1 MEAGLSIPVGDFLD
15 LLEINTQCSSF
26 SRQEKEMFKPKFY
39 TLIVMTFVVLVG
51 EITAQTSGP
60 SNGSLVIVG
69 GAMRDQGIM
78 QRFMDLAGGSN
89 SPIVV
94 IPTAGGEEDYDQ
106 FYSGLKAWR
115 DLGATNMTVLHTT
128 DRSVANS
135 DAFVTAIQEA
145 TGVWFPGGRQW
156 RLADS
161 YLDTRTEEELWKLLD
176 RGGVIGGSSAG
187 ASIQG
192 SYLVRGDTRTNETMM
207 GDHEVGFG
215 FLTNSAIDQ
224 HLLMRNRQFDLV
236 EVINEHPELLGIG
249 IDENTAIVV
258 TGDEFEVVGQSYVAI
273 YDNNRMIGDTGFS
286 YFLAPGDRFD
296 MKTREARR
304 PARAFQPVDRAKPKR
319 WPGG

>member
-1 MEAGLSIPVGDFLD
+1 MRRPTFCT
-15 LLEINTQCSSF
+15 LLITA
-26 SRQEKEMFKPKFY
+26 
-39 TLIVMTFVVLVG
+39 LVIVAG
-51 EITAQTSGP
+51 EIAAQTSGP

-69 GAMRDQGIM
+69 GAMRDPGIM
-78 QRFMDLAGGSN
+78 QRFMDLAGGN
-89 SPIVV
+89 DSPIVV
-94 IPTAGGEEDYDQ
+94 IPTAGGDEEYDQ

-115 DLGATNMTVLHTT
+115 DLGATNMTVLHTK
-128 DRSVANS
+128 DRSMADS
-135 DAFVTAIQEA
+135 EAFVSAITEA

-161 YLDTRTEEELWKLLD
+161 YLDTRTEEELWKLLE

-192 SYLVRGDTRTNETMM
+192 SYLVRGDTQTNEIMM
-207 GDHEVGFG
+207 GDHKVGFG

-236 EVINEHPELLGIG
+236 DVINEHPELLGIG

-258 TGDEFEVVGQSYVAI
+258 TGDEFEVIGQSYVAI
-273 YDNNRMIGDTGFS
+273 YDNTRMIGDRGFS

-296 MKTREARR
+296 MQTREARR
-304 PARAFQPVDRAKPKR
+304 PARTFQAVDRAQPKR

>member
-1 MEAGLSIPVGDFLD
+1 MFRSI
-15 LLEINTQCSSF
+15 
-26 SRQEKEMFKPKFY
+26 FY
-39 TLIVMTFVVLVG
+39 TLVVTVFFG
-51 EITAQTSGP
+51 FYSESVAQTAGP

-69 GAMRDQGIM
+69 GAMRDPVIM
-78 QRFMDLAGGSN
+78 QRFMDLAGGN
-89 SPIVV
+89 HAPIVV
-94 IPTAGGEEDYDQ
+94 IPTAGGEEEYDQ

-115 DLGATNMTVLHTT
+115 DLGATNMTVLHTK
-128 DRSVANS
+128 DRSVADS
-135 DAFVTAIQEA
+135 EVFVTALQEA
-145 TGVWFPGGRQW
+145 SGVWFPGGRQW
-156 RLADS
+156 HLADS
-161 YLDTRTEEELWKLLD
+161 YLDTRTEEELRKVLE

-192 SYLVRGDTRTNETMM
+192 SYLVRGDTQSNEIMM

-236 EVINEHPELLGIG
+236 DVIIAHPELLGIG

-258 TGDEFEVVGQSYVAI
+258 TGDEFEVIGQSYVAI
-273 YDNNRMIGDTGFS
+273 YDNNRMIGDQGFS

-296 MKTREARR
+296 MKTREAQR
-304 PARAFQPVDRAKPKR
+304 PARTLQPVDRAKPKR

>member
-1 MEAGLSIPVGDFLD
+1 MVRS
-15 LLEINTQCSSF
+15 T
-26 SRQEKEMFKPKFY
+26 FY
-39 TLIVMTFVVLVG
+39 TLLGTIFVISVTG
-51 EITAQTSGP
+51 IKAQTSGP

-69 GAMRDQGIM
+69 GAMRDPGIM
-78 QRFMDLAGGSN
+78 QRFLDLAGGN
-89 SPIVV
+89 DSPIVV
-94 IPTAGGEEDYDQ
+94 IPTAGGEEEYDQ

-115 DLGATNMTVLHTT
+115 DLGATSMTVLHTK
-128 DRSVANS
+128 DRIVA
-135 DAFVTAIQEA
+135 DTEAFVAAIAQA
-145 TGVWFPGGRQW
+145 NGVWFPGGRQW

-161 YLDTRTEEELWKLLD
+161 YLDTKTEEELWKLLE

-192 SYLVRGDTRTNETMM
+192 SYLVRGDTQTNEIMM
-207 GDHEVGFG
+207 GDHEIGFG

-273 YDNNRMIGDTGFS
+273 YDNTRMIGDTGFS

-296 MKTREARR
+296 MKTRKARR
-304 PARAFQPVDRAKPKR
+304 PTRTFQPVDQAKPKR

>member
-1 MEAGLSIPVGDFLD
+1 MARSI
-15 LLEINTQCSSF
+15 S
-26 SRQEKEMFKPKFY
+26 Y
-39 TLIVMTFVVLVG
+39 TLL
-51 EITAQTSGP
+51 ITVFLGISSELIAQTTGP

-69 GAMRDQGIM
+69 GAMRDPEIM
-78 QRFMDLAGGSN
+78 QRFMDLAGGN
-89 SPIVV
+89 NAPIVV
-94 IPTAGGEEDYDQ
+94 IPTAGGEDEYDQ

-115 DLGATNMTVLHTT
+115 NLGATNMTVLHTK
-128 DRSVANS
+128 DRSVADS
-135 DAFVTAIQEA
+135 EAFVTALQKA
-145 TGVWFPGGRQW
+145 SGVWFPGGRQW
-156 RLADS
+156 HLADS
-161 YLDTRTEEELWKLLD
+161 YLDTRTEEELRKLLE

-192 SYLVRGDTRTNETMM
+192 SYLVRGDTRSNEIMM

-236 EVINEHPELLGIG
+236 DVITAHPELLGIG

-273 YDNNRMIGDTGFS
+273 YDNTRMIGDRGFS

-296 MKTREARR
+296 MKTREAQR
-304 PARAFQPVDRAKPKR
+304 PARTFQPVDRAKPKR

>member
-1 MEAGLSIPVGDFLD
+1 MVRSTL
-15 LLEINTQCSSF
+15 
-26 SRQEKEMFKPKFY
+26 Y
-39 TLIVMTFVVLVG
+39 TLLVTVFLLTPNG
-51 EITAQTSGP
+51 INAQTSGP

-69 GAMRDQGIM
+69 GAMRDPGIM
-78 QRFMDLAGGSN
+78 QRFMDLAGGN
-89 SPIVV
+89 DAPIVV

-106 FYSGLKAWR
+106 FYSGLKSWR
-115 DLGATNMTVLHTT
+115 DLGATNMTVLHTK
-128 DRSVANS
+128 DRSVADS
-135 DAFVTAIQEA
+135 EAFVTALQEA
-145 TGVWFPGGRQW
+145 NGVWFPGGRQW
-156 RLADS
+156 HLADS
-161 YLDTRTEEELWKLLD
+161 YLDTKTEEELWKVLE

-192 SYLVRGDTRTNETMM
+192 SYLVRGDTQTNEIMM

-236 EVINEHPELLGIG
+236 DVINEHPNLLGIG

-273 YDNNRMIGDTGFS
+273 YDNTRMIGDQGFS

-296 MKTREARR
+296 MKTREAQR
-304 PARAFQPVDRAKPKR
+304 PSRTFQPVDRAKPKR

>member
-1 MEAGLSIPVGDFLD
+1 
-15 LLEINTQCSSF
+15 
-26 SRQEKEMFKPKFY
+26 MFRSTLY
-39 TLIVMTFVVLVG
+39 TLLATVFLVTPNG
-51 EITAQTSGP
+51 LNAQTSGP

-69 GAMRDQGIM
+69 GAMRDPGIM
-78 QRFMDLAGGSN
+78 QRFMDLAGGN
-89 SPIVV
+89 DAPIVV
-94 IPTAGGEEDYDQ
+94 IPTAGGEEEYDQ

-115 DLGATNMTVLHTT
+115 DLGATNMTVLHTK
-128 DRSVANS
+128 DRSVADS
-135 DAFVTAIQEA
+135 EAFVAALQEA
-145 TGVWFPGGRQW
+145 SGVWFPGGRQW
-156 RLADS
+156 HLADS
-161 YLDTRTEEELWKLLD
+161 YLDTKTEEELRKVLE

-192 SYLVRGDTRTNETMM
+192 SYLVRGDTQNNEIMM

-236 EVINEHPELLGIG
+236 DVINEHPELLGIG

-273 YDNNRMIGDTGFS
+273 YDNTRMIGDRGFS

-304 PARAFQPVDRAKPKR
+304 PARTFQAVDRAKPKR